1 MYRVCFDKQEM
12 CRAVSVQEWYVP
24 LFSPRGVSQ
33 YYPQGPAVPCV
44 VSRALVISLQ
54 SLFNLK
60 LFVSVCYV
68 ALVGPCFSGEQFC
81 PWTSCFSMCFF

>member
-1 MYRVCFDKQEM
+1 MYRVCFDIQEM

-54 SLFNLK
+54 SLFLI
-60 LFVSVCYV
+60 
-68 ALVGPCFSGEQFC
+68 
-81 PWTSCFSMCFF
+81 

>member
-54 SLFNLK
+54 SLFNLMQK
-60 LFVSVCYV
+60 SFLCQSVM
-68 ALVGPCFSGEQFC
+68 LR
-81 PWTSCFSMCFF
+81 